1 MIKGRSVDVNNEAV
15 PKEGMG
21 KRDAIQICK
30 VLYEEEHKGG
40 IKENIRKVRKLNSL
54 ISKTLSAT

>member
-1 MIKGRSVDVNNEAV
+1 MIKELPHGNNEAFL
-15 PKEGMG
+15 KGGLG

-30 VLYEEEHKGG
+30 VLYEEENNKGG
-40 IKENIRKVRKLNSL
+40 IKDNIRKVRKLNSL